1 MTELRFGK
9 YQALG
14 NDFLIVD
21 ARANPGLV
29 DDAALAQS
37 MLDRHFGAGA
47 DDLIFLLPS
56 DIADVRMR
64 IRTPTGGWLRF
75 CGNGIRCLD
84 RFVRDEGM
92 SSANP
97 LRIETDAGLRE
108 TRLLEDGSVEADL
121 LEPDLRAGSIP
132 TTLALPD
139 QPVLDTPLDLGPL
152 GSVRVSCVSVGNP
165 HAVFFVEDLARTPLD
180 RLGPAIEHHHAFPEG
195 VNVHAVQ
202 VLSPD
207 SAQIRTWERGAG
219 LSLA

>member
-1 MTELRFGK
+1 MTSSRCSNSSNALSGIAPTWRFRSRLTTQASRPAIARPPASCQGPILRARTHRRLANGHHLGSPPAVTELRFAK

-29 DDAALAQS
+29 DDAAPAQP
-37 MLDRHFGAGA
+37 MPDRHFGAGA

-92 SSANP
+92 SSA
-97 LRIETDAGLRE
+97 
-108 TRLLEDGSVEADL
+108 
-121 LEPDLRAGSIP
+121 
-132 TTLALPD
+132 
-139 QPVLDTPLDLGPL
+139 
-152 GSVRVSCVSVGNP
+152 
-165 HAVFFVEDLARTPLD
+165 
-180 RLGPAIEHHHAFPEG
+180 
-195 VNVHAVQ
+195 
-202 VLSPD
+202 
-207 SAQIRTWERGAG
+207 
-219 LSLA
+219 